1 MFFSTRTMMIRSR
14 GYYLY
19 IRICRRSCPS
29 LQLYFPPSLSLS
41 REIYIH
47 VVMMITMVMITMMM
61 TMTTIIMMM
70 MMIKKTMMKTMIMLM
85 ILWTRAKR
93 KRKLFFQDN
102 QAATTGRLVI
112 INHLGCWIMMVMT
125 MIIRGK
131 LHFLTFKKTLPP
143 LPPFW
148 TFGFIDGLFKKRV
161 NVCCDKNWQN
171 KASICE
177 NYVILPPNLAFL
189 CQFLPKG
196 PPFVQC

>member
-1 MFFSTRTMMIRSR
+1 MMMRSS

-19 IRICRRSCPS
+19 IRICRCSCPS

-41 REIYIH
+41 REIDIH
-47 VVMMITMVMITMMM
+47 VVMMITMMMITMVMITMMM
-61 TMTTIIMMM
+61 IMTTIMVMVIRE
-70 MMIKKTMMKTMIMLM
+70 KMMKAVIMLM

-143 LPPFW
+143 LP
-148 TFGFIDGLFKKRV
+148 
-161 NVCCDKNWQN
+161 
-171 KASICE
+171 
-177 NYVILPPNLAFL
+177 
-189 CQFLPKG
+189 QF
-196 PPFVQC
+196 